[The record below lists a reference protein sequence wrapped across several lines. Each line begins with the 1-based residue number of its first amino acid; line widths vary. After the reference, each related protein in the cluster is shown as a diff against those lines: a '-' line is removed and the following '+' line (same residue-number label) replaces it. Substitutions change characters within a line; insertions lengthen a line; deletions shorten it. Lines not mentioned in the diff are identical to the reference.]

1 MMIKTL
7 QRCLP
12 VLLAAS
18 ALFGEEPG
26 PKAENALLAEVYKT
40 GWFEGDCAY
49 HAVLVAS
56 DGKVYFTVSSHAA
69 QESAH
74 LYAFDPAAKSV
85 RLLWTVDQTVPKDG
99 SITQGKIHSPLAEVG
114 DELLLGTHDAWYY
127 KDHTNPTTGAV
138 QRPYKGGYVIAVNK
152 QTGKGRIVAA
162 PLHDKP
168 ATAWVMGAKE
178 LEPVPVEGQALI
190 TSICDT
196 KSRQFY
202 AVTWPSGI
210 FLKVDIPT
218 GKVSDYGPQ
227 YGGAEGVPKMIPGS
241 DGKPARNPEYQSVQR
256 TLGLDDDGNVYG
268 ARASGEIWKY
278 DPKADKVAVLMAK
291 VSDGAGITPHPAAA
305 DRNNWR
311 TILWDDQGKAFYGVH
326 WGTSWLF
333 LFGRKLE
340 KVEPVT
346 AWRAQQDLQAPIA
359 KDLAQLGLA
368 MGPNHTLYGL
378 VHANPTTFGGKRSV
392 HLLTYG
398 LETRQFRDHGYLLG
412 TDESVPMFC
421 ESCAVAPNGD
431 VYAVA
436 WVLAEPGQRDELKAK
451 RELGPPETR
460 GHGYLMSLIRVP
472 AAQIKVN

>member
-1 MMIKTL
+1 MRVRLIG
-7 QRCLP
+7 
-12 VLLAAS
+12 LALALATTYLAS
-18 ALFGEEPG
+18 RVRAEPQ
-26 PKAENALLAEVYKT
+26 ETFLHAEVHKT

-49 HAVLVAS
+49 HAVLVSS
-56 DGKVYFTVSSHAA
+56 DGKVYFTVSSHGA

-74 LYAFDPAAKSV
+74 LFAFDPATKNV
-85 RLLWTVDQTVPKDG
+85 RLLWTADQTVPKDG
-99 SITQGKIHSPLAEVG
+99 SITQGKVHSPLAEVG
-114 DELLLGTHDAWYY
+114 DELLLATHDAWYY
-127 KDHTNPTTGAV
+127 KDHTNPATGAD
-138 QRPYKGGYVIAVNK
+138 QKLYKGGYVIAVNK
-152 QTGKGRIVAA
+152 QTGKGRVVAA

-178 LEPVPVEGQALI
+178 LEAVPVDGQALI
-190 TSICDT
+190 TSVCDP
-196 KSRQFY
+196 RRRLFY

-218 GKVSDYGPQ
+218 GKVSDHGPQ
-227 YGGAEGVPKMIPGS
+227 YGGAEGVRKMLTGP
-241 DGKPARNPEYQSVQR
+241 DGKPVRNPDYQSIQR
-256 TLGLDDDGNVYG
+256 TLGLDGEGHVYG
-268 ARASGEIWKY
+268 SRANGEIWKY
-278 DPKADKVAVLMAK
+278 DPKADRVALMKAT

-311 TILWDDQGKAFYGVH
+311 TILWDDQKKAFYGVH

-333 LFGRKLE
+333 RFDPKE
-340 KVEPVT
+340 DKVEPVT

-368 MGPNHTLYGL
+368 MGPSHTLYGL
-378 VHANPTTFGGKRSV
+378 VHATPTRFGGKRSV
-392 HLLTYG
+392 HLVTYA
-398 LETRQFRDHGYLLG
+398 LETRQFKDQGVLLG

-436 WVLAEPGQRDELKAK
+436 WVLAEPAQRDELKAK

-460 GHGYLMSLIRVP
+460 GHGYLMSLLRIP
-472 AAQIKVN
+472 AEHVEVN